1 TTDFGQL
8 EDVIQRKI
16 DTNRGKARVA
26 SDLSTEG
33 IDQIK
38 AEEKMEQSMADDA
51 LKDLE
56 VELGMRAPETT
67 PVVATAKDLGPA
79 EELKQRAEPDKVTE

>member
-1 TTDFGQL
+1 
-8 EDVIQRKI
+8 
-16 DTNRGKARVA
+16 
-26 SDLSTEG
+26 
-33 IDQIK
+33 
-38 AEEKMEQSMADDA
+38 MADDA

-79 EELKQRAEPDKVTE
+79 VEEDAAKAKAEAPKVTE

>member
-1 TTDFGQL
+1 
-8 EDVIQRKI
+8 
-16 DTNRGKARVA
+16 
-26 SDLSTEG
+26 
-33 IDQIK
+33 
-38 AEEKMEQSMADDA
+38 MADDA

-79 EELKQRAEPDKVTE
+79 EETQQAPEPQKVTE